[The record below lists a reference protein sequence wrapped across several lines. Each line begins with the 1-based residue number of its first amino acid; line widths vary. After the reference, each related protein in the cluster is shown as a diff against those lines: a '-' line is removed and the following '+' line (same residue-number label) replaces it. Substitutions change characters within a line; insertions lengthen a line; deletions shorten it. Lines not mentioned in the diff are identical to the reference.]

1 MHDPHNTIACAA
13 VKTSNESLQLY
24 NKLTVFCYPSL
35 KLKIIN
41 QEKEKTK
48 PLASRGRNHE
58 QNPEELGLSREFRLK
73 SDTRKKK
80 KDAGMTTRNTWA
92 TATVDKN
99 DITAL

>member
-13 VKTSNESLQLY
+13 VKETNESLQLY

-58 QNPEELGLSREFRLK
+58 QNPEELGLSREFRLRVIPER
-73 SDTRKKK
+73 RKK
-80 KDAGMTTRNTWA
+80 MQ
-92 TATVDKN
+92 V
-99 DITAL
+99 